1 MGNKRKISLEEPVAD
16 VRWLDGVTVTPSGV
30 HDTTR
35 QEWREANA
43 REKEQYD
50 INRFTDN
57 IRNAMNTA
65 GERVFDAMSFIP
77 LPTSIGA
84 TGYLL
89 KTGKR
94 AFNIGKQIFDPY
106 ERVGHVMSVL
116 QPVGYNMD
124 NFENVIPEIKRI
136 LEGKSSNFTK
146 SNWYNRFVKNKYP
159 IYLNRIEAYKLWGRR
174 SPSSNVYIKNAD
186 GTYSYNLK
194 QLKNNKKLLDEEIA
208 KSDIFDNE
216 LEQGFGH
223 DRITGNGGDIGITLK
238 NPNTIHIE
246 DRWDLQPFQKI
257 HPFTNIARNIYYK
270 LPKKLGNKLG
280 YKMIDYGVK
289 LDNKIQNIEVS
300 PLLGGKPFT
309 LSQDIPVIKNNSGNY
324 SIDWSKVKRCGGRKS
339 LKNI

>member
-43 REKEQYD
+43 KEKEQDD
-50 INRFTDN
+50 INRFTGN
-57 IRNAMNTA
+57 IRSSINTA
-65 GERVFDAMSFIP
+65 GEKVFDAMSFIP

-116 QPVGYNMD
+116 EPFRYNMA
-124 NFENVIPEIKRI
+124 NFKNVIPEIKLI
-136 LEGKSSNFTK
+136 LQGRSANFTK
-146 SNWYNRFVKNKYP
+146 SDWYDYFIKSESPVFR
-159 IYLNRIEAYKLWGRR
+159 NRIEAYKLWGRR
-174 SPSSNVYIKNAD
+174 NPSSNVYIKNTD

-194 QLKNNKKLLDEEIA
+194 QLKNNKNLINEEIA
-208 KSDIFDNE
+208 KTDV
-216 LEQGFGH
+216 LEEGFGR

-246 DRWDLQPFQKI
+246 DRWDLQPFQQI
-257 HPFTNIARNIYYK
+257 PLFTNIARNIVHK
-270 LPKKLGNKLG
+270 LPNKLGDKLG

-289 LDNKIQNIEVS
+289 LDNKIKNIEVS

-324 SIDWSKVKRCGGRKS
+324 SIDWSKVKRYGGRKS

>member
-1 MGNKRKISLEEPVAD
+1 MGTKRKISLEEPVAD
-16 VRWLDGVTVTPSGV
+16 VRWLNGVTVTPSGV

-43 REKEQYD
+43 REREQDD
-50 INRFTDN
+50 INRFTGN
-57 IRNAMNTA
+57 IRSSMNTA
-65 GERVFDAMSFIP
+65 GERVFDFMSSIP

-94 AFNIGKQIFDPY
+94 VFNIGKQIFDPY

-116 QPVGYNMD
+116 WPVGYNMD

-136 LEGKSSNFTK
+136 IEGRSSNFTK
-146 SNWYNRFVKNKYP
+146 SNWYNYSIKSGNPKF
-159 IYLNRIEAYKLWGRR
+159 LNRIEAYKLWGRR
-174 SPSSNVYIKNAD
+174 TPSSNVYIKNSD

-194 QLKNNKKLLDEEIA
+194 ALKDNEKLLDTEIA
-208 KSDIFDNE
+208 KNYV
-216 LEQGFGH
+216 LEQGFGR

-246 DRWDLQPFQKI
+246 DRWDLQPFQEI
-257 HPFTNIARNIYYK
+257 PLFTNIAKNIAYK
-270 LPKKLGNKLG
+270 LPEKLGD
-280 YKMIDYGVK
+280 KMIDYSAK
-289 LDNKIQNIEVS
+289 LDNKIRNIEVS

>member
-1 MGNKRKISLEEPVAD
+1 MGNKKRISLEEPVAD
-16 VRWLDGVTVTPSGV
+16 VRWLDGVTVTPSDV
-30 HDTTR
+30 HNTTR

-43 REKEQYD
+43 KEQEED
-50 INRFTDN
+50 QIKQFTGN
-57 IRNAMNTA
+57 IRNTMNTA
-65 GERVFDAMSFIP
+65 GERVFDAMSYIP

-116 QPVGYNMD
+116 QPVGYNMA

-136 LEGKSSNFTK
+136 LEGRSANFTK
-146 SNWYNRFVKNKYP
+146 SDWYNYFIKSGSPVFR
-159 IYLNRIEAYKLWGRR
+159 NRIEAYKLWGRR
-174 SPSSNVYIKNAD
+174 SPSSNVYIKNTD

-194 QLKNNKKLLDEEIA
+194 QLKNNKNLLDEEIA
-208 KSDIFDNE
+208 KTDV

-246 DRWDLQPFQKI
+246 DRWDLQPFQEI
-257 HPFTNIARNIYYK
+257 PLFTNIAKNIAYK
-270 LPKKLGNKLG
+270 LPEKLGDKLG
-280 YKMIDYGVK
+280 YKMIDYASK
-289 LDNKIQNIEVS
+289 LDNKIKNIEVS

-309 LSQDIPVIKNNSGNY
+309 LSQDIPVIKNNYGNY

>member
-1 MGNKRKISLEEPVAD
+1 MSNKRKISLEEPVAD

-30 HDTTR
+30 HNTTR

-43 REKEQYD
+43 REQEENQ
-50 INRFTDN
+50 IRQFTGN
-57 IRNAMNTA
+57 IRNSINTA
-65 GERVFDAMSFIP
+65 GERVFDVMSSIP
-77 LPTSIGA
+77 LPTSIGP

-89 KTGKR
+89 KIGKKV
-94 AFNIGKQIFDPY
+94 FNTGKQIFDPY

-116 QPVGYNMD
+116 EPVGYNMD
-124 NFENVIPEIKRI
+124 NFNNVIPEIKRI
-136 LEGKSSNFTK
+136 LEGRSANIIKSD
-146 SNWYNRFVKNKYP
+146 WYNRFIKSRSP
-159 IYLNRIEAYKLWGRR
+159 FISNRIEAYKLWGRR
-174 SPSSNVYIKNAD
+174 TPSSDVYIKNAD

-194 QLKNNKKLLDEEIA
+194 ALKDNEKLLDTEIA
-208 KSDIFDNE
+208 KANV
-216 LEQGFGH
+216 LERGFGR

-246 DRWDLQPFQKI
+246 DKWDLQPFQEI
-257 HPFTNIARNIYYK
+257 PLFTNISRNIAYK
-270 LPKKLGNKLG
+270 LPEKLGNK
-280 YKMIDYGVK
+280 MIDYAAK
-289 LDNKIQNIEVS
+289 LDNKIRNIEVS

>member
-43 REKEQYD
+43 REQEQNE
-50 INRFTDN
+50 INRFTGN
-57 IRNAMNTA
+57 IRSAMNTA
-65 GERVFDAMSFIP
+65 GERVFDTMSSIP

-94 AFNIGKQIFDPY
+94 VFNIGKQIFDPY

-116 QPVGYNMD
+116 APVGYDMD
-124 NFENVIPEIKRI
+124 NFKNVIPEIKRI

-146 SNWYNRFVKNKYP
+146 SDWYNYFIKSGFPVFR
-159 IYLNRIEAYKLWGRR
+159 NRIEAYKLWGRR
-174 SPSSNVYIKNAD
+174 NPSSNVYIKNAD

-194 QLKNNKKLLDEEIA
+194 QLKNNKNLLDEEIA
-208 KSDIFDNE
+208 KTDV
-216 LEQGFGH
+216 LEQGFGR

-246 DRWDLQPFQKI
+246 DKWDLQPFQEI
-257 HPFTNIARNIYYK
+257 PLFTNIARNIAYK
-270 LPKKLGNKLG
+270 LPEKLGDKLG
-280 YKMIDYGVK
+280 YKMIDYATK
-289 LDNKIQNIEVS
+289 LDNKIRNIEVS

-309 LSQDIPVIKNNSGNY
+309 LSQDIPVIKNSSGNY

>member
-1 MGNKRKISLEEPVAD
+1 MKTKRKISLEEPIAD

-43 REKEQYD
+43 REKEQD
-50 INRFTDN
+50 EINRFTGN
-57 IRNAMNTA
+57 IRSSMNTA
-65 GERVFDAMSFIP
+65 GERVFDVMSSIP

-116 QPVGYNMD
+116 QPVGYNMA

-146 SNWYNRFVKNKYP
+146 SDWYNYFIKSGSPVFR
-159 IYLNRIEAYKLWGRR
+159 NRIEAYKLWGRR

-186 GTYSYNLK
+186 DTYSYNLK
-194 QLKNNKKLLDEEIA
+194 QLKNNKNLLDEEIA
-208 KSDIFDNE
+208 KTDV

-246 DRWDLQPFQKI
+246 DKWDLQPFQEI
-257 HPFTNIARNIYYK
+257 PLFTNIARNIAHK
-270 LPKKLGNKLG
+270 LPNKLGDKLG
-280 YKMIDYGVK
+280 YKMIDYSTK
-289 LDNKIQNIEVS
+289 LDNKIRNIEVS

>member
-43 REKEQYD
+43 REKEQDD
-50 INRFTDN
+50 INRFTGN
-57 IRNAMNTA
+57 IRSSINTA

-116 QPVGYNMD
+116 EPFRYNMA
-124 NFENVIPEIKRI
+124 NFKNVIPEIKRI
-136 LEGKSSNFTK
+136 LQGRSANFTK
-146 SNWYNRFVKNKYP
+146 SDWYNYFIESESPVFR
-159 IYLNRIEAYKLWGRR
+159 NRIEAYKLWGRR
-174 SPSSNVYIKNAD
+174 NPSSNVYIKNTD

-194 QLKNNKKLLDEEIA
+194 QLKNNKNLINEEIA
-208 KSDIFDNE
+208 KTDV
-216 LEQGFGH
+216 LEEGFGR
-223 DRITGNGGDIGITLK
+223 DRITGNGGNIGITLK

-246 DRWDLQPFQKI
+246 DVWDLQPFQEI
-257 HPFTNIARNIYYK
+257 PLFTNIARNIAYK
-270 LPKKLGNKLG
+270 LPEKLGD
-280 YKMIDYGVK
+280 KMIDYAAK
-289 LDNKIQNIEVS
+289 LDNKIRNIEVS

>member
-1 MGNKRKISLEEPVAD
+1 MGNKRKISLEEPITD
-16 VRWLDGVTVTPSGV
+16 VRWLDGVTVTPKGN
-30 HDTTR
+30 HNTTR
-35 QEWREANA
+35 QEWREANY
-43 REKEQYD
+43 REKEEDQ
-50 INRFTDN
+50 IKQFTGN

-65 GERVFDAMSFIP
+65 GERVFDVMSSIP

-94 AFNIGKQIFDPY
+94 AFDIGKQIFDPY
-106 ERVGHVMSVL
+106 ERVGHIMSVL
-116 QPVGYNMD
+116 EPVGYNMS

-146 SNWYNRFVKNKYP
+146 SDWYNYFIKNGSPYFR
-159 IYLNRIEAYKLWGRR
+159 NRIEAYKLWGRR

-194 QLKNNKKLLDEEIA
+194 QLKNNKTLLDKEIA
-208 KSDIFDNE
+208 DYNILNK
-216 LEQGFGH
+216 GFGS
-223 DRITGNGGDIGITLK
+223 DRITGNGGIIGITLK

-246 DRWDLQPFQKI
+246 DVWDLQPFQEIPLFK
-257 HPFTNIARNIYYK
+257 NIARNIAYK
-270 LPKKLGNKLG
+270 LPNKLSN
-280 YKMIDYGVK
+280 KMIDYSAK
-289 LDNKIQNIEVS
+289 LDNKIRNIEVS

-309 LSQDIPVIKNNSGNY
+309 LSQDIPIIKNSSGNY

>member
-1 MGNKRKISLEEPVAD
+1 MGNKRKISLEEPIAD

-43 REKEQYD
+43 REKEQD
-50 INRFTDN
+50 EINRFTNN
-57 IRNAMNTA
+57 IRNSMNTA
-65 GERVFDAMSFIP
+65 GERIFDVISSIP

-106 ERVGHVMSVL
+106 ERVGHVMNVL
-116 QPVGYNMD
+116 APVGYDMD
-124 NFENVIPEIKRI
+124 NFKNVIPEIKRI

-146 SNWYNRFVKNKYP
+146 SDWYNYFIKSGSPVFR
-159 IYLNRIEAYKLWGRR
+159 NRIEAYKLWGRR

-194 QLKNNKKLLDEEIA
+194 QLKNNKNLLDEEIA
-208 KSDIFDNE
+208 KTDV
-216 LEQGFGH
+216 LEQGFGR

-246 DRWDLQPFQKI
+246 DKWDLQPFQEI
-257 HPFTNIARNIYYK
+257 PLFTNIARNIAYK
-270 LPKKLGNKLG
+270 LPEKLGDKLG
-280 YKMIDYGVK
+280 YKMIDYATK
-289 LDNKIQNIEVS
+289 LDNKIRNIEVS

-309 LSQDIPVIKNNSGNY
+309 LSQDIPVIKNSFGNY

>member
-1 MGNKRKISLEEPVAD
+1 MGTKRKISLEEPVAD
-16 VRWLDGVTVTPSGV
+16 VRWLDGVTVTPYDV

-43 REKEQYD
+43 REKEQDD

-65 GERVFDAMSFIP
+65 GERVFDVMSSIP

-106 ERVGHVMSVL
+106 ERVGHVMNIL
-116 QPVGYNMD
+116 EPLGYSLK
-124 NFENVIPEIKRI
+124 NFQNVIPEIKTI
-136 LEGKSSNFTK
+136 LKGKSSDFTK
-146 SNWYNRFVKNKYP
+146 SEWYNRFINSKYAP
-159 IYLNRIEAYKLWGRR
+159 NLNRIEAYKLWGRR
-174 SPSSNVYIKNAD
+174 TPSSNVYIKNSD

-194 QLKNNKKLLDEEIA
+194 SLKENNLFRDKDFEIA
-208 KSDIFDNE
+208 TDSMID
-216 LEQGFGH
+216 QGWGA
-223 DRITGNGGDIGITLK
+223 DKITGNGGYIGIKLK

-246 DRWDLQPFQKI
+246 DVWDLQPFQDL
-257 HPFTNIARNIYYK
+257 HLFTNVTRNISKK
-270 LPKKLGNKLG
+270 LPDKISDKL
-280 YKMIDYGVK
+280 IDYGIK
-289 LDNKIQNIEVS
+289 LDSKLKDVEVS

-309 LSQDIPVIKNNSGNY
+309 LSQDIPVIKNSSGNY
-324 SIDWSKVKRCGGRKS
+324 SVDWSKVKRCGGRKS

>member
-1 MGNKRKISLEEPVAD
+1 MGNKKRRSLEEPVYQ
-16 VRWLDGVTVTPSGV
+16 VNWLDGVTVTPSSV

-43 REKEQYD
+43 REQEEDQIKQ
-50 INRFTDN
+50 FTGN
-57 IRNAMNTA
+57 IRSSMNTA

-89 KTGKR
+89 KTGKK

-116 QPVGYNMD
+116 APVGYDMD
-124 NFENVIPEIKRI
+124 NFKNVIPEIKRI

-146 SNWYNRFVKNKYP
+146 SDWYNYFIKSGSPVFR
-159 IYLNRIEAYKLWGRR
+159 NRIEAYKLWGRR
-174 SPSSNVYIKNAD
+174 NPSSNVYIKNTD

-194 QLKNNKKLLDEEIA
+194 QLKNNKNLLDEEIA
-208 KSDIFDNE
+208 KTDV
-216 LEQGFGH
+216 LEQGFGR

-246 DRWDLQPFQKI
+246 DVWDLQPFQEI
-257 HPFTNIARNIYYK
+257 HPFKNIASNIYHK
-270 LPKKLGNKLG
+270 LPKKLVNKLG
-280 YKMIDYGVK
+280 HKIIDYGTK
-289 LDNKIQNIEVS
+289 LDNKIRNIEVS
-300 PLLGGKPFT
+300 HLLGGKPFT
-309 LSQDIPVIKNNSGNY
+309 LSQDIPVIKNSYGNY

>member
-1 MGNKRKISLEEPVAD
+1 MRTKRKINLEEPIAD
-16 VRWLDGVTVTPSGV
+16 VRWLDGITVTPSGV

-43 REKEQYD
+43 REKEEDQ
-50 INRFTDN
+50 IKQFTGN

-65 GERVFDAMSFIP
+65 GERVFDVMSSIP

-116 QPVGYNMD
+116 KPYRYNID
-124 NFENVIPEIKRI
+124 NFENVIPEIRRI
-136 LEGKSSNFTK
+136 LEGRSADFTK
-146 SNWYNRFVKNKYP
+146 SNWYNDFIKNRSP
-159 IYLNRIEAYKLWGRR
+159 IFQNRIEAYKLWGRR
-174 SPSSNVYIKNAD
+174 NPSSNVYIKNSD

-194 QLKNNKKLLDEEIA
+194 QLKNNKKIFNEEIV
-208 KSDIFDNE
+208 KTDPFYNE
-216 LEQGFGH
+216 LEQGVGY
-223 DRITGNGGDIGITLK
+223 DYITGNGGFIGITLK

-246 DRWDLQPFQKI
+246 DKWDLHPFQQI
-257 HPFTNIARNIYYK
+257 HPFTNIASNISHK
-270 LPKKLGNKLG
+270 LPKKLGDKLG
-280 YKMIDYGVK
+280 YKIIDYGTK
-289 LDNKIQNIEVS
+289 LDNKIRNIEVS

-309 LSQDIPVIKNNSGNY
+309 LSQDIPVIKNSYGNY

>member
-1 MGNKRKISLEEPVAD
+1 MGTKRKISLEEPISD

-30 HDTTR
+30 HNTTR

-43 REKEQYD
+43 REREQD
-50 INRFTDN
+50 EINRFTGN

-65 GERVFDAMSFIP
+65 GKRVFDAMSYIP

-89 KTGKR
+89 KTGKK

-116 QPVGYNMD
+116 APVGYDMD
-124 NFENVIPEIKRI
+124 NFKNVIPEIKRI
-136 LEGKSSNFTK
+136 LEGRSANFTK
-146 SNWYNRFVKNKYP
+146 SDWYNSFIKTGSPVFR
-159 IYLNRIEAYKLWGRR
+159 NRIEAYKLWGRR
-174 SPSSNVYIKNAD
+174 NPSSNVYIKNTD

-194 QLKNNKKLLDEEIA
+194 QLKNNKNLLDEEIA
-208 KSDIFDNE
+208 KTDV
-216 LEQGFGH
+216 LEQGFGR

-246 DRWDLQPFQKI
+246 DKWNLQPFQEI
-257 HPFTNIARNIYYK
+257 PLFTNIARNIAYK
-270 LPKKLGNKLG
+270 FPNKLGNK
-280 YKMIDYGVK
+280 MIDYATK
-289 LDNKIQNIEVS
+289 LDNKIRNIEVS

-309 LSQDIPVIKNNSGNY
+309 LSQDIPVIKNNYGNY